1 MSSSTHSAT
10 SAEHFL
16 RPSSFTGTEERS
28 AHADQASAAPLQPSK
43 IAYRA
48 DIDGLRALAIVP
60 VVLFHAG
67 VELFRGGFV
76 GVDVFFVISGFL
88 ITTGLLQDASI
99 TRFYERRLRRILP
112 ALTVMLGVSTIAAL
126 VILLPGDLL
135 AFGKSM
141 GSALLFGSNVYF
153 WRQSGYFAT
162 ITETWPLL
170 HTWSLGVEE
179 QFYIF
184 FPLCILV
191 LGRWRRRVLPIAIVA
206 MMAASFWAAQFLV
219 GNMKGVMAF
228 YLMPSRAWEL
238 LLGSLLATG
247 IVPTIRHRMIGA
259 LAALAGVAMIL
270 FAVLTYSAATPF
282 PGLSAVPPVLG
293 SALIIWAGQRGE
305 HGLSSILGSPPLRF
319 VGLISY
325 SLYLWHWPI
334 FAFLRYAAIDPI
346 TPAVATMAVV
356 ASVGAAFLSWRY
368 VERPF
373 RHLNSRAKIWGWSAA
388 AGGVMALAS
397 AALIVS
403 HGFPQRFSPQIV
415 ALNAD
420 QDDSWRCSPSSFV
433 RLGGYYACAID
444 LPSRDVRKADVIL
457 WGDSHAQ
464 MYVPALRA
472 ALHGRSALL
481 VNAYGCAPT
490 VSGGQDADCAQVQNR
505 NFREIAALP
514 AKTVILAQNW
524 PQYRNEVGKQRGGA
538 TPADQRF
545 LPAAR
550 RFAETVDALRAAGK
564 TVYAMT
570 AIPNPE
576 YELPSVVSRD
586 LAFHGQPRHPT
597 GVNGADFRRD
607 FANVLATENRL
618 VAEGKLSLIDVR
630 KFICRRDTCD
640 YIQDGH
646 SVFADHGHV
655 TNAFAHAMGPTFDA
669 ALPPAKTPVE
679 AKP

>member
-1 MSSSTHSAT
+1 MMPVT
-10 SAEHFL
+10 SHAGGIADPFV
-16 RPSSFTGTEERS
+16 RPSMPDGSNQRS
-28 AHADQASAAPLQPSK
+28 AAADDKPAETLQPSK

-48 DIDGLRALAIVP
+48 DIDGLRALAVVP

-67 VELFRGGFV
+67 VEIFLGGFV
-76 GVDVFFVISGFL
+76 GVDEFFVISGFL
-88 ITTGLLQDASI
+88 ITTGLLQDSSI

-112 ALTVMLGVSTIAAL
+112 ALTAMMVTSAIAAFY
-126 VILLPGDLL
+126 ILLPGDLL

-191 LGRWRRRVLPIAIVA
+191 LGRWRRRILPVAIVA
-206 MMAASFWAAQFLV
+206 MMAVSFWAAQFLV

-238 LLGSLLATG
+238 LTGSLLATG
-247 IVPTIRHRMIGA
+247 LIPGARHRMVGA
-259 LAALAGVAMIL
+259 VAAAAGVAMIV
-270 FAVLTYSAATPF
+270 FSVLTYSAATPF
-282 PGLSAVPPVLG
+282 AGVSAIPPVLG
-293 SALIIWAGQRGE
+293 SALIIWAGQKGE
-305 HGLSSILGSPPLRF
+305 HGLSPILGSAPLRF
-319 VGLISY
+319 IGLISY

-334 FAFLRYAAIDPI
+334 LAFVRYVHIDPI
-346 TPAVATMAVV
+346 TPALATLAVV
-356 ASVGAAFLSWRY
+356 ASVAAAYLSWRY

-373 RHLNSRAKIWGWSAA
+373 RHVSSRSKIWGWSAA
-388 AGGVMALAS
+388 AGAVMALLS
-397 AALIVS
+397 LALILS
-403 HGFPQRFSPQIV
+403 GGFPQRFSPSIV

-420 QDDSWRCSPSSFV
+420 QDDSWRCGPSSFV
-433 RLGGYYACAID
+433 PLGSYYACGID
-444 LPSRDVRKADVIL
+444 LPSRDPRKADIIL

-464 MYVPALRA
+464 MYVPALKR
-472 ALHGRSALL
+472 ALHGRSAVL

-490 VSGGQDADCAQVQNR
+490 VRGGQDADCARIQNE
-505 NFREIAALP
+505 NFRQIAKLP
-514 AKTVILAQNW
+514 GKIVILAQNW
-524 PQYRNEVGKQRGGA
+524 PQYRKKAGASEGGA
-538 TPADQRF
+538 KSANRRF

-564 TVYAMT
+564 TVYAVT

-586 LAFHGQPRHPT
+586 LAFHGRPRHPI
-597 GVNGADFRRD
+597 GVSTAAFDED
-607 FANVLATENRL
+607 FANVLNTENAL
-618 VAEGKLSLIDVR
+618 SQHGKLSLIDVR
-630 KFICRRDTCD
+630 KFICRQDSCQF
-640 YIQDGH
+640 IQGGN

-655 TNAFAHAMGPTFDA
+655 TIAFADAMGPTFDT
-669 ALPPAKTPVE
+669 ALRPARV
-679 AKP
+679 AQ

>member
-1 MSSSTHSAT
+1 MSSTTHNGSIIDP
-10 SAEHFL
+10 FI
-16 RPSSFTGTEERS
+16 RPTAMNGHGHRP
-28 AHADQASAAPLQPSK
+28 AAADDTPAAPLQPSK

-88 ITTGLLQDASI
+88 ITTGLLQDSSI

-112 ALTVMLGVSTIAAL
+112 ALTTMMTISTVAAL
-126 VILLPGDLL
+126 VLLLPGDLL

-206 MMAASFWAAQFLV
+206 MMIASFWAAQFLV

-238 LLGSLLATG
+238 LTGSLLATG
-247 IVPTIRHRMIGA
+247 IIPAVRNRVIGA
-259 LAALAGVAMIL
+259 VAALAGVAMIVYS
-270 FAVLTYSAATPF
+270 VLAYSATTPF
-282 PGLSAVPPVLG
+282 PGLSAIPPVLG
-293 SALIIWAGQRGE
+293 SALIIWAGQKGE
-305 HGLSSILGSPPLRF
+305 HGLSPVLGAAPLRF
-319 VGLISY
+319 IGLISY

-334 FAFLRYAAIDPI
+334 FAFVRYAYIDPI
-346 TPAVATMAVV
+346 TPVIATVAVA
-356 ASVGAAFLSWRY
+356 ASVGAAYLSWRY

-373 RHLNSRAKIWGWSAA
+373 RHLNSRARIWGWSAA
-388 AGGVMALAS
+388 AGAVMALAS
-397 AALIVS
+397 LALIVGN
-403 HGFPQRFSPQIV
+403 GFPQRFSPAIV

-420 QDDSWRCSPSSFV
+420 QDDSWRCGPSSFV
-433 RLGGYYACAID
+433 RLGAYYACAID
-444 LPSRDVRKADVIL
+444 LPSRDPRKADVIL

-472 ALHGRSALL
+472 ALHGRSAVL

-490 VSGGQDADCAQVQNR
+490 VNGGQDANCAQIQNR
-505 NFREIAALP
+505 NFREIVALP

-524 PQYRNEVGKQRGGA
+524 PQYRKEVGKRLGRA
-538 TPADQRF
+538 TPPDQRF

-550 RFAETVDALRAAGK
+550 RFAETVDALNAAGK
-564 TVYAMT
+564 TVYAVA

-586 LAFHGQPRHPT
+586 LAFHGRPRHRT
-597 GVNGADFRRD
+597 GVTNAAFRQDFT
-607 FANVLATENRL
+607 NVLDTEKRL
-618 VAEGKLSLIDVR
+618 VSDGKLSLIDVR
-630 KFICRRDTCD
+630 KFVCRRDVCNF
-640 YIQDGH
+640 IQSGH

-655 TNAFAHAMGPTFDA
+655 TNAFARAMGPTFDA
-669 ALPPAKTPVE
+669 TLRLGPAKP
-679 AKP
+679 

>member
-1 MSSSTHSAT
+1 MSSSTVPGRPVD
-10 SAEHFL
+10 HFL
-16 RPSSFTGTEERS
+16 TAPSNARERANS
-28 AHADQASAAPLQPSK
+28 GSEAPAAPLQSSK

-67 VELFRGGFV
+67 ISLFSGGFV

-112 ALTVMLGVSTIAAL
+112 ALTAMMTISTIAAL
-126 VILLPGDLL
+126 FILLPGDLL

-184 FPLCILV
+184 FPLCILL
-191 LGRWRRRVLPIAIVA
+191 LGRARRRLLPVAIIA
-206 MMAASFWAAQFLV
+206 MAAVSFWAAQFLI
-219 GNMKGVMAF
+219 GNMKETMAF

-247 IVPTIRHRMIGA
+247 VVPTTRNRAIGA
-259 LAALAGVAMIL
+259 LGAAVGVALIL
-270 FAVLTYSAATPF
+270 FGVFTYSSATSF
-282 PGLSAVPPVLG
+282 PGLNAVPPVLG
-293 SALIIWAGQRGE
+293 SALIIWAGQNGE
-305 HGLSSILGSPPLRF
+305 HPLSPVLGSTPLRF
-319 VGLISY
+319 IGLISY

-334 FAFLRYAAIDPI
+334 LAFARYVAIEPI
-346 TPAVATMAVV
+346 TPFVATLAVIGSVV
-356 ASVGAAFLSWRY
+356 AAYLSWRY

-373 RHLNSRAKIWGWSAA
+373 RHVSARGKIWGWSAA

-397 AALIVS
+397 LALIVS
-403 HGFPQRFSPQIV
+403 HGFPQRFSPAIV

-420 QDDSWRCSPSSFV
+420 QDDSWRCGPSAFL
-433 RLGGYYACAID
+433 RLGNFYACAVG
-444 LPSRDVRKADVIL
+444 LPSHDVRKADVIL

-490 VSGGQDADCAQVQNR
+490 VRGGQDANCTRIQNE
-505 NFREIAALP
+505 NFKHVAALP
-514 AKTVILAQNW
+514 AKIVILAQNW
-524 PQYRNEVGKQRGGA
+524 PQYRKEVGRRTGGK
-538 TPADQRF
+538 TPPDQRF

-550 RFAETVDALRAAGK
+550 RFAETVEALHAAGK
-564 TVYAMT
+564 TVYALP
-570 AIPNPE
+570 AVPNPE

-586 LAFHGQPRHPT
+586 LAFHGEPRHPT
-597 GVNGADFRRD
+597 GVTNADFRRD
-607 FANVLATENRL
+607 FANVLAVEDRL

-630 KFICRRDTCD
+630 RFICHPDICHF
-640 YIQDGH
+640 IQNGH

-655 TNAFAHAMGPTFDA
+655 TNAFARAMGPTFDA
-669 ALPPAKTPVE
+669 ALRPAL

>member
-1 MSSSTHSAT
+1 MSSSSIDNGAHSGHFLKPSSTGDANQRPAAADHA
-10 SAEHFL
+10 SAE
-16 RPSSFTGTEERS
+16 
-28 AHADQASAAPLQPSK
+28 PLQPSK

-67 VELFRGGFV
+67 IELFRGGFV

-112 ALTVMLGVSTIAAL
+112 ALIVMMFVSTIAAL
-126 VILLPGDLL
+126 FILLPGDLI

-184 FPLCILV
+184 FPLCILA
-191 LGRWRRRVLPIAIVA
+191 LGRWRRRALPIAIVA
-206 MMAASFWAAQFLV
+206 MMAASLWAAQFLV

-247 IVPTIRHRMIGA
+247 AVPAIRNRMAGA
-259 LAALAGVAMIL
+259 IAALAGVAMIL
-270 FAVLTYSAATPF
+270 FSVLTYSAGTPF
-282 PGLSAVPPVLG
+282 PGVSAIPPVLG
-293 SALIIWAGQRGE
+293 SALIIWAGQNGE
-305 HGLSSILGSPPLRF
+305 HGLSPILGAAPLRAI
-319 VGLISY
+319 GLISY

-334 FAFLRYAAIDPI
+334 LAFVRYAAIDPI
-346 TPAVATMAVV
+346 TPVVATFAVA
-356 ASVGAAFLSWRY
+356 ASVAAAYLSWRY

-373 RHLNSRAKIWGWSAA
+373 RHLSSRSRIWGWSAI
-388 AGGVMALAS
+388 AGGVMASAS
-397 AALIVS
+397 VALIVS
-403 HGFPQRFSPQIV
+403 HGFPQRFSPAIV

-420 QDDSWRCSPSSFV
+420 QDDSWRCGPASFV
-433 RLGGYYACAID
+433 RLGAYYACAID
-444 LPSRDVRKADVIL
+444 LPSRDVRQADVIL

-472 ALHGRSALL
+472 ALHGRPALL

-490 VSGGQDADCAQVQNR
+490 VRGGQDADCGQIQNR

-514 AKTVILAQNW
+514 ARIVIMAQNW
-524 PQYRNEVGKQRGGA
+524 PQYRNEVGKRRGQP
-538 TPADQRF
+538 TPIDQRF
-545 LPAAR
+545 LPATR

-564 TVYAMT
+564 TVYAIN

-586 LAFHGQPRHPT
+586 LAFHGEPRHPT
-597 GVNGADFRRD
+597 GVASAAFRQD
-607 FANVLATENRL
+607 FANVVDTENRL
-618 VAEGKLSLIDVR
+618 AADGRLSLINIR
-630 KFICRRDTCD
+630 KFICRRDTCNFV
-640 YIQDGH
+640 QDGH

-655 TNAFAHAMGPTFDA
+655 TNAFARAMGPTFDA
-669 ALPPAKTPVE
+669 ALRPV
-679 AKP
+679 AVQP

>member
-1 MSSSTHSAT
+1 M
-10 SAEHFL
+10 
-16 RPSSFTGTEERS
+16 
-28 AHADQASAAPLQPSK
+28 AS
-43 IAYRA
+43 
-48 DIDGLRALAIVP
+48 
-60 VVLFHAG
+60 
-67 VELFRGGFV
+67 
-76 GVDVFFVISGFL
+76 
-88 ITTGLLQDASI
+88 
-99 TRFYERRLRRILP
+99 
-112 ALTVMLGVSTIAAL
+112 
-126 VILLPGDLL
+126 
-135 AFGKSM
+135 
-141 GSALLFGSNVYF
+141 
-153 WRQSGYFAT
+153 
-162 ITETWPLL
+162 WP
-170 HTWSLGVEE
+170 
-179 QFYIF
+179 
-184 FPLCILV
+184 
-191 LGRWRRRVLPIAIVA
+191 
-206 MMAASFWAAQFLV
+206 
-219 GNMKGVMAF
+219 
-228 YLMPSRAWEL
+228 
-238 LLGSLLATG
+238 
-247 IVPTIRHRMIGA
+247 
-259 LAALAGVAMIL
+259 
-270 FAVLTYSAATPF
+270 
-282 PGLSAVPPVLG
+282 
-293 SALIIWAGQRGE
+293 
-305 HGLSSILGSPPLRF
+305 
-319 VGLISY
+319 
-325 SLYLWHWPI
+325 
-334 FAFLRYAAIDPI
+334 
-346 TPAVATMAVV
+346 
-356 ASVGAAFLSWRY
+356 
-368 VERPF
+368 
-373 RHLNSRAKIWGWSAA
+373 
-388 AGGVMALAS
+388 LAS

-564 TVYAMT
+564 TVYALT